1 NGLISTL
8 QRFGMVTYGSQII
21 CDQKNQASA
30 SSWCFFYIFANLAFH
45 SFLNDFSL
53 VKCKIEL

>member
-1 NGLISTL
+1 
-8 QRFGMVTYGSQII
+8 MVTYGSQII
-21 CDQKNQASA
+21 CDQKIKHQHPAGA
-30 SSWCFFYIFANLAFH
+30 FFYIFANLAFH